1 MNSSKNFWYRYSVFI
16 VFATLAGSG
25 FFTGLNEAFHWG
37 YNPSWVHRIGFGLSI
52 LLYLWAGRSLIIAYW
67 KLLVILVVSL
77 VFKTFVYKN
86 FPSLGFSIPYLY
98 WEYFMLQQKRL
109 INNGIVHAINS
120 SVE

>member
-1 MNSSKNFWYRYSVFI
+1 MSSSKSFWARYSVFI
-16 VFATLAGSG
+16 VLATLAGSG

-37 YNPSWVHRIGFGLSI
+37 YNPNWVHRIGFGLSI

-67 KLLVILVVSL
+67 KMLVILVVSL

-86 FPSLGFSIPYLY
+86 FPSLGFAIPYLY
-98 WEYFMLQQKRL
+98 WEYFMLQQKRP
-109 INNGIVHAINS
+109 INSGAVHAINS

>member
-1 MNSSKNFWYRYSVFI
+1 VFI
-16 VFATLAGSG
+16 VLATLAGSG

-37 YNPSWVHRIGFGLSI
+37 YNPGWVHRIGFGLSI

-86 FPSLGFSIPYLY
+86 FPSLGFAIPYLY
-98 WEYFMLQQKRL
+98 WEYFMLQQKRR
-109 INNGIVHAINS
+109 INSGSVHAINS
-120 SVE
+120 PVE